1 MTIKEAADKYQV
13 SKQAIYQRLKRN
25 GLTVDSMTDKETGQ
39 LTPEAEG
46 IMENLFG
53 ENRQLFDKRKFT
65 PSDEIKALQEQV
77 NSLQTNVELLTI
89 KLEAA
94 ERERDLLKEQ
104 LEQTRQ
110 TLEQE
115 RLLFQRFL
123 PAAGETK
130 SGTEKR
136 PGLFRRIA
144 TAIKGE

>member
-1 MTIKEAADKYQV
+1 MTIKEAADKYKV
-13 SKQAIYQRLKRN
+13 SKQAIYQRMKRN
-25 GLTVDSMTDKETGQ
+25 GLTIDSMTDKETGQ

-46 IMENLFG
+46 IMDNLFG
-53 ENRQLFDKRKFT
+53 ANRQLFDKRKFT
-65 PSDEIKALQEQV
+65 PSEELKAAQEQV
-77 NSLQTNVELLTI
+77 KSLQTNVEMLTI

-94 ERERDLLKEQ
+94 ERERDLLREQ
-104 LEQTRQ
+104 IDQARQ

-130 SGTEKR
+130 SSAERR
-136 PGLFRRIA
+136 PGLLRRIA

>member
-46 IMENLFG
+46 ILENLFG
-53 ENRQLFDKRKFT
+53 ENRQLFYKRKFT

-77 NSLQTNVELLTI
+77 NSLQTNVEMLTI

-94 ERERDLLKEQ
+94 ERERDLLKAQ
-104 LEQTRQ
+104 VDQAQQ

-123 PAAGETK
+123 PAAGETQR
-130 SGTEKR
+130 SAEQR